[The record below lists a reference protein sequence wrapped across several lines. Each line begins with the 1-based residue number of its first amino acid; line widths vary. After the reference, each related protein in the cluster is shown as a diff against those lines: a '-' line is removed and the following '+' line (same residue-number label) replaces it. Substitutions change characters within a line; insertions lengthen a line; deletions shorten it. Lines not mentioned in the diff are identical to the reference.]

1 MTCRNFFH
9 DLNSKCQQLE
19 FNKFQISGVRGQFLQ
34 VLNSNSHLIFF
45 FKYLK
50 NYFKIIFFLIQDQG
64 QWNIILCQVQL
75 SLDV

>member
-34 VLNSNSHLIFF
+34 VLNSNSHLISFF
-45 FKYLK
+45 EYLK
-50 NYFKIIFFLIQDQG
+50 NYLKIIFFKSKAKTSGIKFFVKF
-64 QWNIILCQVQL
+64 NYH
-75 SLDV
+75 